1 MRFNTINMDW
11 NTELTMMTRT
21 LLACLLG
28 AGIGIERELKG
39 KDAGIRTY
47 AAVALG
53 ACTFGL
59 IGQHIAPQMDTRIA
73 ANIVVGIGFLG
84 AGMIMKDGNRV
95 EGLTTAATVW
105 ATAAVGLAL
114 SLGMYLLGI
123 LTSVLIVLILALQDL
138 PFWKKMQE
146 KIAQR
151 KKNGQ

>member
-1 MRFNTINMDW
+1 
-11 NTELTMMTRT
+11 MMFKTA
-21 LLACLLG
+21 LACVLG
-28 AGIGIERELKG
+28 GAIGIEREFRG

-59 IGQHIAPQMDTRIA
+59 IGQHFGPGFDTRIA

-95 EGLTTAATVW
+95 EGLTTAATIW

-114 SLGMYLLGI
+114 SSGMYLLGI
-123 LTSVLIVLILALQDL
+123 LTSVLIFLILALQDL
-138 PFWKKMQE
+138 PFWKKLIE
-146 KIAQR
+146 KINN
-151 KKNGQ
+151 KNEHGVS

>member
-1 MRFNTINMDW
+1 MDW
-11 NTELTMMTRT
+11 NTELTMMFRT
-21 LLACLLG
+21 VLACVLG
-28 AGIGIERELKG
+28 AAIGIEREFRG

-59 IGQHIAPQMDTRIA
+59 IGQHFAPGIDTRIA

-95 EGLTTAATVW
+95 EGLTTAATIW

-114 SLGMYLLGI
+114 SSGMYLLGI
-123 LTSVLIVLILALQDL
+123 LTSVLIFFILALQDL
-138 PFWKKMQE
+138 PFWKKLKD
-146 KIAQR
+146 KI
-151 KKNGQ
+151 KNDKEEGQL

>member
-1 MRFNTINMDW
+1 
-11 NTELTMMTRT
+11 MMLKT

-28 AGIGIERELKG
+28 AAIGTEREFRG

-59 IGQHIAPQMDTRIA
+59 IGQYFGPGVDTRIA

-95 EGLTTAATVW
+95 EGLTTAATIW

-114 SLGMYLLGI
+114 SSGMYLLGV
-123 LTSVLIVLILALQDL
+123 LTAALIFLILALQDL
-138 PFWKKMQE
+138 PFWKRLKGRINQNRSQLGTGSA
-146 KIAQR
+146 KVKRRID
-151 KKNGQ
+151 